1 MKKLTSLLL
10 ASQSPRRRE
19 LLSFTGLNFDAASAD
34 VDESILPDENPA
46 EYVLRLAE
54 AKAQACSS
62 PTPNPSAETGE
73 GNSPLSRFWERAE
86 GEGRL
91 IIGSDTAV
99 VDADEILGKPKD
111 AREAE
116 QMLRQL
122 RGRTHQ
128 VYTAIAVYDVKSD
141 TVFSELCIS
150 DVPMRNYSDTEMK
163 SYIESG
169 DPMDKAGGYGIQN
182 PDFQPVENFAGCF
195 ASVMGLPLCHL
206 ARSLKRAEID
216 VDANLP
222 QVCQSSLGYECTIS
236 DAVLRGENL
245 G

>member
-19 LLSFTGLNFDAASAD
+19 LLSFTGLNFDVASAD

-54 AKAQACSS
+54 AKARALISS
-62 PTPNPSAETGE
+62 PHLTPPSGGRTD
-73 GNSPLSRFWERAE
+73 SFPLRGKA
-86 GEGRL
+86 GMGAV